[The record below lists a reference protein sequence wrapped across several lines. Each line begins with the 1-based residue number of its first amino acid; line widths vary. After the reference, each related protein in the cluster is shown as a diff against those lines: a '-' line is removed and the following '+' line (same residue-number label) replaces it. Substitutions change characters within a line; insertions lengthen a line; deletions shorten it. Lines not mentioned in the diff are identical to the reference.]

1 MHRSFQR
8 KLITLGLPCLN
19 EEKNIKKII
28 GSCIKV
34 LEKEF
39 DYWELIIVDNK
50 SSDLTIYNA
59 KKKIST
65 FSKKIK
71 KNIKLIQNKKNIFYS
86 GSVEKI
92 INNSKFQYI
101 CILDSDNQYSPLDII
116 KLYKF
121 SVKNNIDLVIG
132 NRKNRKDNLFRI
144 IVTFFFN
151 FISKILIGSNID
163 DLNSGIKL
171 LKKINKVHLVKKIN
185 ASNPELFCI
194 YKKANKNI
202 SQIDVK
208 HYHRKSGE
216 SVNSLKNVLLSVINY
231 LNYLFKLK
239 LKYNY

>member
-1 MHRSFQR
+1 MHRSFQSR

-151 FISKILIGSNID
+151 FI
-163 DLNSGIKL
+163 
-171 LKKINKVHLVKKIN
+171 
-185 ASNPELFCI
+185 
-194 YKKANKNI
+194 
-202 SQIDVK
+202 
-208 HYHRKSGE
+208 
-216 SVNSLKNVLLSVINY
+216 
-231 LNYLFKLK
+231 
-239 LKYNY
+239 